1 MIIIRA
7 IHRSCLEEAQC
18 IIHKSHIPFV
28 IKSQAII
35 FCRCR
40 YFREI
45 CGVLC
50 HQNSRR
56 MQLMEACIH
65 ISQKFHCT
73 LIDTSCRITIPV
85 NGTADGIHTDSV
97 KMKFCQPVISGALQE
112 TSDFSTAVHKIHRS
126 PLTVG
131 GIRMWELI

>member
-1 MIIIRA
+1 
-7 IHRSCLEEAQC
+7 
-18 IIHKSHIPFV
+18 
-28 IKSQAII
+28 
-35 FCRCR
+35 
-40 YFREI
+40 
-45 CGVLC
+45 
-50 HQNSRR
+50 
-56 MQLMEACIH
+56 MEACIH

-97 KMKFCQPVISGALQE
+97 KMKFCQPVIRGTLQE

-131 GIRMWELI
+131 GIRMRELI